1 MSKLTDILDEE
12 LGAGEVI
19 LLQRLLEKCLRKAK
33 SFQNP
38 EYWAEQEKKFI
49 EALKSL
55 NLSMD
60 ENDPEM
66 DKVVKRFKRNAE
78 FSEPYFELTRPIW
91 ELKKACSFIT
101 GREDLEGNVRRVR
114 K

>member
-1 MSKLTDILDEE
+1 MSKLSDILDEE

-55 NLSMD
+55 NLSVD
-60 ENDPEM
+60 ENDEEM
-66 DKVVKRFKRNAE
+66 SKVVERFRRNAE
-78 FSEPYFELTRPIW
+78 FSKPYFNLTKPIW
-91 ELKKACSFIT
+91 ELRKACSYIT
-101 GREDLEGNVRRVR
+101 GREEIMGL